1 VIEKM
6 LEAFFRHWVL
16 ILLPVLAIPL
26 DVTAFVLSTPPQY
39 EAQAGVWV
47 ERPTYLAYSGDDLTR
62 YLPPAMV
69 QRNKLEELMRTRSF
83 ISDLV
88 AGTPLSAYLALP
100 GGDVQLDQ
108 IFARDFDTIQNG
120 DHLLVVR
127 FRAESRDLAVQIV
140 NSTVDQF
147 RLRASDDRRAQAQL
161 AISFYQARVTDSEAR
176 LAQARS
182 DQAKYL
188 TTNPQ
193 IAQTLARQ
201 GLDVARLDPQ
211 FAELQRSV
219 DAAQHDADAA
229 QSYLQSAQ
237 LDVSAGVQ
245 SDTVTFRVV
254 DPTGVSA
261 SPSRQLKKVLVFPI
275 AALIGAFVLSAGLLL
290 FFALSD
296 HSVRSLAD
304 LAPDTVILGVMPRL
318 RMRKVPHAG
327 AHLTRRAVGF
337 VAGSALALNAGDRDS
352 T

>member
-6 LEAFFRHWVL
+6 LEAFFRHWLL
-16 ILLPVLAIPL
+16 ILLPVIAIPL
-26 DVTAFVLSTPPQY
+26 DVTAWVLSTPPQY

-47 ERPTYLAYSGDDLTR
+47 ERPTYLAYSGDELTR

-88 AGTPLSAYLALP
+88 AGTALNAYLTYP
-100 GGDVQLDQ
+100 GGETQLDQ

-120 DHLLVVR
+120 DHLLVIR
-127 FRAESRDLAVQIV
+127 FRAESRDLAMQIV
-140 NSTVDQF
+140 NATVDQF

-161 AISFYQARVTDSEAR
+161 AISFYQARVTDTEGV

-188 TTNPQ
+188 ATNPS

-201 GLDVARLDPQ
+201 GIEVARLDPQ
-211 FAELQRSV
+211 FAELQRRV
-219 DAAQHDADAA
+219 EAAQHDADGA
-229 QSYLQSAQ
+229 QGYLQSAQ

-245 SDTVTFRVV
+245 SDTVSFKVV
-254 DPTGVSA
+254 DATGA
-261 SPSRQLKKVLVFPI
+261 SSTPSRQLKKVLVFPI
-275 AALIGAFVLSAGLLL
+275 AALVGAVVLSACLLL

-318 RMRKVPHAG
+318 RARNLTYAG
-327 AHLTRRAVGF
+327 THLTRRAVGF
-337 VAGSALALNAGDRDS
+337 VAGSALALRAGDRES
-352 T
+352 P